1 MQTRAEVESMI
12 FESTHLRQRN
22 LEQLQ
27 HAIDREVD
35 WRTNKETET
44 RPMYQELR
52 STLLEQQF
60 IDNVL
65 YVQKVCESGVMCK
78 AFVAS
83 VSKGLV
89 VWRALT
95 DIEHRFSSGWFRDW
109 LHSHI
114 LEDLKNAQKRQKV
127 ELGRLV
133 LEILIACAES
143 NDAKIW
149 EVVRECLNKRNWSVN
164 EFFDIAI
171 MILTVLQYIWRTK
184 GKEDQTKFRN
194 RVEEL
199 YGSANVLTLP
209 EWPLDD
215 ASCCEQILRWRMAVD
230 SMKALEW
237 RGFYPYLHW
246 SAIRFRFAG
255 KPIPK
260 QLQDLCMT
268 QDHVD
273 IMGQVIYNHLD
284 GLADRGQ
291 LLAHSAII
299 IDFLIGKQRMK
310 PLATEGPVAVIA
322 NKCFGD
328 SCIIFDIGQLKAEI
342 AKQLPKPKF

>member
-246 SAIRFRFAG
+246 SAIRFLFAN
-255 KPIPK
+255 KEVPE
-260 QLQDLCMT
+260 QLWDLGMT
-268 QDHVD
+268 QVD
-273 IMGQVIYNHLD
+273 VGIMGTTVYNHLK
-284 GLADRGQ
+284 GLTDRR
-291 LLAHSAII
+291 LVRDHSEKI
-299 IDFLIGKQRMK
+299 IDFITTKNRTYHFETET
-310 PLATEGPVAVIA
+310 LAGVIA
-322 NKCFGD
+322 AACFGD
-328 SCIIFDIGQLKAEI
+328 ACDISGLAQLKTVI
-342 AKQLPKPKF
+342 AKQLPKI